1 MNRSGRYTAAFDG
14 FWLPRSMREKVLS
27 GATWETAYLRGGAL
41 VQPPAGGTTLTGAA
55 ENSAVTVRWPRLTP
69 EQWTTLLAGLQ
80 ASRTVAG
87 AETAARWQVALENAL
102 APLAEQMPDM
112 LPLLSASTGYT
123 PEMLTAALAGSDL
136 VDPSSLAAALGFRPA
151 WSVATRWETLP
162 GLGGRIRFFPQGVS
176 ARARAVLTG
185 NAPLFRP
192 VPPVDL
198 TLGYAAGNVPGT
210 ALIISLLGSLANHAA
225 PDGTPA
231 PAAVVR
237 NSRHEPL
244 FTPWVLSAVE
254 AVDPDLVA
262 GLAVMIWDYDDPALQ
277 ALLFRSAGLM
287 LAAADDG
294 TIAALDA
301 WRARYAPDLRFH
313 RHGHKVSFV
322 TLGSHWAA
330 RPDAPHQA
338 ALDSSFWD
346 QNGCLSARVH
356 FVEAGAPEYAR
367 ALADEMRS
375 LSQVLPRGA
384 TPRRFTHRAF
394 DSYASLTGSGRVR
407 MLSEYDDDFAV
418 ILDDRP
424 WDAGA
429 LRRAANYCQGRVVV
443 VRPVDDVMEV
453 PRLLRGLP
461 APNLQSMG
469 VLLDSGRLEPFAQE
483 VGARGVT
490 ALRSLGR
497 GAFPQLAYSWDGLLP
512 MDICHLRPLGQFTTI
527 EPEPSSTSD
536 LGV

>member
-1 MNRSGRYTAAFDG
+1 MNPHGKDGSAFDG
-14 FWLPRSMREKVLS
+14 FWLPRDLREKVL
-27 GATWETAYLRGGAL
+27 GDATWETVHLRGGAL
-41 VQPPAGGTTLTGAA
+41 LQSQPDRTAA
-55 ENSAVTVRWPRLTP
+55 WSAADNDAVPIRWPRLTP
-69 EQWTTLLAGLQ
+69 ERWTVLLAGLQ

-87 AETAARWQVALENAL
+87 ADTTARWQVALENAL

-112 LPLLSASTGYT
+112 LPLLCASTGYT
-123 PEMLTAALAGSDL
+123 PEMLTAALAGGDL
-136 VDPSSLAAALGFRPA
+136 VDPSSLVAALDFRPTWSAAAH
-151 WSVATRWETLP
+151 WETLP
-162 GLGGRIRFFPQGVS
+162 RLGGRIRFFPQGVA
-176 ARARAVLTG
+176 ARARAAVTG

-192 VPPVDL
+192 APTVDL

-210 ALIISLLGSLANHAA
+210 ALIIALLGSLADHAA
-225 PDGTPA
+225 PGGTPA
-231 PAAVVR
+231 PAVVVR

-254 AVDPDLVA
+254 AADPDLVA

-294 TIAALDA
+294 TIAALDS

-313 RHGHKVSFV
+313 RHGHKVSFA
-322 TLGSHWAA
+322 TLGANWAA
-330 RPDAPHQA
+330 QPDAPRRA

-356 FVEAGAPEYAR
+356 FVEDGAPEYAR
-367 ALADEMRS
+367 ALAGEMRV
-375 LSQVLPRGA
+375 LSHVLPRGT

-394 DSYASLTGSGRVR
+394 DSYASLTGSARVR
-407 MLSEYDDDFAV
+407 MLSHYDDDFAV

-424 WDAGA
+424 WDAGS
-429 LRRAANYCQGRVVV
+429 LRRTTNSCQGRVVV

-453 PRLLRGLP
+453 PRLLRALP
-461 APNLQSMG
+461 SANLQSMS
-469 VLLDSGRLEPFAQE
+469 VLLDEERLEPFSEA

-490 ALRSLGR
+490 AIRTLGR

-512 MDICHLRPLGQFTTI
+512 LDVCHLRPPGYFTTI
-527 EPEPSSTSD
+527 EPSSTSD
-536 LGV
+536 LEV

>member
-1 MNRSGRYTAAFDG
+1 MQARPDRLTTRSTAD
-14 FWLPRSMREKVLS
+14 E
-27 GATWETAYLRGGAL
+27 GA
-41 VQPPAGGTTLTGAA
+41 VP
-55 ENSAVTVRWPRLTP
+55 VRWPRLTP
-69 EQWTTLLAGLQ
+69 VQWTALLAGLQ
-80 ASRTVAG
+80 ASRIVAG
-87 AETAARWQVALENAL
+87 GETAARWQAALESAL

-123 PEMLTAALAGSDL
+123 PEMLTAALAGGDL
-136 VDPSSLAAALGFRPA
+136 VDPSSLAAALNFRPT
-151 WSVATRWETLP
+151 WSAASRWETLP
-162 GLGGRIRFFPQGVS
+162 RLGGRIRFFPWGAA
-176 ARARAVLTG
+176 ARARAILPG

-192 VPPVDL
+192 APPVDL

-210 ALIISLLGSLANHAA
+210 ALIIALLGSLADHAA
-225 PDGTPA
+225 PGGTPA
-231 PAAVVR
+231 PAVVVR

-254 AVDPDLVA
+254 AADPDLVA
-262 GLAVMIWDYDDPALQ
+262 NLALMIWDYDDPALQ
-277 ALLFRSAGLM
+277 ALLLRSAGLM

-301 WRARYAPDLRFH
+301 WRARYAPTLRFH
-313 RHGHKVSFV
+313 RHGHKVSFA
-322 TLGSHWAA
+322 TLGANWAA
-330 RPDAPHQA
+330 QPDAPRQA

-356 FVEAGAPEYAR
+356 FVEADAPEYAR
-367 ALADEMRS
+367 ALADEMRV
-375 LSQVLPRGA
+375 LSQALPRGT

-407 MLSEYDDDFAV
+407 MLSKYDDDFAV

-429 LRRAANYCQGRVVV
+429 LRRAANSCQGRVVV
-443 VRPVDDVMEV
+443 VRPVEDVMDI
-453 PRLLRGLP
+453 PRLLSALP
-461 APNLQSMG
+461 AANLQSMS
-469 VLLDSGRLEPFAQE
+469 VSLDEDRTAPFAQA

-512 MDICHLRPLGQFTTI
+512 MDVSHLRPPGHFTTI
-527 EPEPSSTSD
+527 EPEPSSTSH